1 VLAKLEEANQI
12 GRHLGPDGFYNQLI
26 SEKMDVQ
33 DHYTAWRQ
41 TQVGVGCAA
50 EGAGAGTWEGE
61 GRTLGRRRGYR

>member
-1 VLAKLEEANQI
+1 LCLPAAAQVLAKLEEANQI

-41 TQVGVGCAA
+41 TQVCVGVGSTC
-50 EGAGAGTWEGE
+50 W
-61 GRTLGRRRGYR
+61 GRQG